1 MLTRVDSLIQSATPE
16 YYYLAD
22 WMRPVYKTQETFL
35 EFTRMMSACQMTE
48 FAKQLSTRVSSWS
61 GVLDMV
67 AAVGGSVAKYF
78 VYTSNGVYNDP
89 TMYTDPTQAMWR
101 SALVDAALDLINSK
115 TCAR

>member
-1 MLTRVDSLIQSATPE
+1 
-16 YYYLAD
+16 
-22 WMRPVYKTQETFL
+22 
-35 EFTRMMSACQMTE
+35 
-48 FAKQLSTRVSSWS
+48 
-61 GVLDMV
+61 MV